1 MENETPIP
9 ADVELPASSGAD
21 KPDVHKPE
29 PIEYK
34 EVAK

>member
-1 MENETPIP
+1 MENETTLPEG
-9 ADVELPASSGAD
+9 VELPASSGAD
-21 KPDVHKPE
+21 KPDVHEPE